1 LSNSPHQT
9 LSALTARSIRRG
21 GENGNRI
28 LTGPERELM
37 TETDFAA
44 AAHPAAAG
52 AGGGTGSAAAVLEAH
67 EISVR
72 WGGAVAVDKCSL
84 RLDAGEAVCVLGRNG
99 AGKTSWLS
107 AIAGVA
113 PSTGQV
119 FLEGTRVPRRA
130 PYWMAHHGFIMVP
143 EGRQLY
149 GDMSVE
155 DNLLLGAY
163 PWTRRVEAARNSAE
177 IRHVYELF
185 PRLNERRRQ
194 KAVTLSGGEQQ
205 MVAIGRAIMGRPRV
219 LVLDEPSL
227 GLSPSM
233 TDTTYG
239 ILRTLRGRGLSIL
252 LVEESPRRA
261 LELCD
266 RAIVLSSGRVIAE
279 SPVAA
284 LREPGVLEK
293 LYLA

>member
-1 LSNSPHQT
+1 
-9 LSALTARSIRRG
+9 
-21 GENGNRI
+21 
-28 LTGPERELM
+28 M
-37 TETDFAA
+37 TETELAA
-44 AAHPAAAG
+44 TACPAG
-52 AGGGTGSAAAVLEAH
+52 AGAKGEPSSTAAVLEAR

-119 FLEGTRVPRRA
+119 LLEGIRVPRRA
-130 PYWMAHHGFIMVP
+130 PHWMAHHGFIMVP

-163 PWTRRVEAARNSAE
+163 PWTRRVEAARNSE
-177 IRHVYELF
+177 DIRYVYELF
-185 PRLNERRRQ
+185 PRLDERRRQ
-194 KAVTLSGGEQQ
+194 KVVTLSGGEQQ
-205 MVAIGRAIMGRPRV
+205 MVAIGRAVMGRPRI

-227 GLSPSM
+227 GLSPAM
-233 TDTTYG
+233 AEVTYG

-266 RAIVLSSGRVIAE
+266 RGIVLSSGRIIAE
-279 SPVAA
+279 SPVTA